1 MTTKKWLKEFESYL
15 KLKRA
20 ERKKIVEFYA
30 EVIAD
35 KRESGQTDEE
45 IVSSL
50 GNPYDVA
57 VKVME
62 ESGITV
68 IKKGEVD
75 KQKTVILD
83 SVKKL
88 PLWAIITL
96 AFFGVIIGIP
106 LLAVVFSIV
115 ITCFALCVSGF
126 AIAISCGLAS
136 IVSLFIAIFNPAM
149 NGFAIFGGM
158 LVATGVGILMA
169 LTFGYLSKLSTKL
182 GAILCKGFFK
192 KGKKE

>member
-45 IVSSL
+45 IISSL

-62 ESGITV
+62 ESGMTV
-68 IKKGEVD
+68 IKKGETV
-75 KQKTVILD
+75 KKKVVILD
-83 SVKKL
+83 EAKKL

-96 AFFGVIIGIP
+96 VFFGVIICLP
-106 LLAVVFSIV
+106 LLAVVFSLA
-115 ITCFALCVSGF
+115 ITCFALSFSGV
-126 AIAISCGLAS
+126 AIAVSCAIGS

-149 NGFAIFGGM
+149 NGFAILGGM

-169 LTFGYLSKLSTKL
+169 ILFGYLSKLIIKM
-182 GAILCKGFFK
+182 CKSLLK
-192 KGKKE
+192 IGKKE

>member
-15 KLKRA
+15 KLKRV

-35 KRESGQTDEE
+35 KREGGQTDEE
-45 IVSSL
+45 IISSL

-68 IKKGEVD
+68 IKKGETV
-75 KQKTVILD
+75 KKKVVILD
-83 SVKKL
+83 EAKKL

-106 LLAVVFSIV
+106 LLSVVFSIV
-115 ITCFALCVSGF
+115 VTCFALAFSGVVI
-126 AIAISCGLAS
+126 AIACGLGS

-158 LVATGVGILMA
+158 LTATGVGILMA
-169 LTFGYLSKLSTKL
+169 ILFGYLSKLIIKM
-182 GAILCKGFFK
+182 CKSLLK
-192 KGKKE
+192 IGKKE

>member
-45 IVSSL
+45 IISSL

-68 IKKGEVD
+68 IKKGETV
-75 KQKTVILD
+75 KKKVVILD
-83 SVKKL
+83 EAKKL

-96 AFFGVIIGIP
+96 VFFGVIIGLP
-106 LLAVVFSIV
+106 LLAVVFSLA
-115 ITCFALCVSGF
+115 ITCFALAFSGV
-126 AIAISCGLAS
+126 AIAVSCAIGS
-136 IVSLFIAIFNPAM
+136 VVSLFIAIFNPAM
-149 NGFAIFGGM
+149 NGFAIFGGT
-158 LVATGVGILMA
+158 LAATGVGILMA
-169 LTFGYLSKLSTKL
+169 ILFGYLSKLIIKM
-182 GAILCKGFFK
+182 CKSLLK
-192 KGKKE
+192 IGKKE